1 MVGHAR
7 LACDGAGHWL
17 GGLARVEQVG
27 QRGEVKV
34 AASENRTLSESV
46 RASGEFWLIYST
58 RVRGGEV
65 SGFYLFISLVSTAAG
80 ELRAIQA
87 ATRARTS
94 RRRAC
99 LVVESLTS

>member
-7 LACDGAGHWL
+7 LACDEAGHWL

-46 RASGEFWLIYST
+46 RASGEFWYGCVSGVVFFLKVNAGVGGCSDGARRKT
-58 RVRGGEV
+58 RKKLPWGRGG
-65 SGFYLFISLVSTAAG
+65 
-80 ELRAIQA
+80 
-87 ATRARTS
+87 
-94 RRRAC
+94 
-99 LVVESLTS
+99 